1 MVDIK
6 DPTYFFSQSRESGV
20 YLDRAEVIGCQG
32 GGERAMNSIS
42 YAGFTQLSCS
52 FVLVYTRFEYQWLF
66 PTPHNQFPPVNHKVL
81 VIGNRVVI
89 MPKGNDSQK
98 KISLDGN

>member
-6 DPTYFFSQSRESGV
+6 DPTYFFSQSGESGV

-42 YAGFTQLSCS
+42 YAGFIQLSCS

-66 PTPHNQFPPVNHKVL
+66 PTPHNQFPPVNHKVHK
-81 VIGNRVVI
+81 RY
-89 MPKGNDSQK
+89 SQK
-98 KISLDGN
+98 KNILGRQLGNNKK